1 MYKQAS
7 VCLIGILLLTVS
19 LSTSSRAQASQEL
32 RVKKTGNG
40 EVTLEWDDP
49 NDDNI
54 VGYELKWW
62 TDPDST
68 KYSHYQVWEGIP
80 ESNKNTTTYTVR
92 GLWDD
97 GVWYGFR
104 IRAVYGGDVKGHPSE
119 IVRATPTSTP
129 VLPPDKTKEQD
140 SPPDK
145 TKEQDSPPDKTKEQD
160 SPPDRANE
168 QDSPQDKAKEQD
180 SPHPPPPPMNDS
192 GSSGGCA
199 LVGVGVEGEGEEGAG
214 FLAILFLLALIPSVR
229 IYRSRVGGSQAAP
242 CCRGNYLYPSP
253 RGEYVRKGLRSPLS
267 IKSPYIPLF

>member
-1 MYKQAS
+1 M
-7 VCLIGILLLTVS
+7 
-19 LSTSSRAQASQEL
+19 E
-32 RVKKTGNG
+32 
-40 EVTLEWDDP
+40 LEWEYPD
-49 NDDNI
+49 DDNI
-54 VGYELKWW
+54 VSYELKWW

-92 GLWDD
+92 DLWDD

-140 SPPDK
+140 SP
-145 TKEQDSPPDKTKEQD
+145 
-160 SPPDRANE
+160 
-168 QDSPQDKAKEQD
+168 
-180 SPHPPPPPMNDS
+180 HPPPPPTMNDS

-199 LVGVGVEGEGEEGAG
+199 LIGVGVEGEGEEGAG

-242 CCRGNYLYPSP
+242 VVGVITC
-253 RGEYVRKGLRSPLS
+253 
-267 IKSPYIPLF
+267 IPLPGGSM